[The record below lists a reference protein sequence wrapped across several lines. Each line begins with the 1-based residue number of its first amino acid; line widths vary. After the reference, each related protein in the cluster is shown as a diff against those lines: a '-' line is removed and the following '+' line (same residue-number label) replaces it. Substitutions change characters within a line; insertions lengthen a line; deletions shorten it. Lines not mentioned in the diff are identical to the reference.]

1 MVRLNGGH
9 MRVKLT
15 RLLQE
20 HREEERRK
28 REKQVKKNGK
38 VS

>member
-15 RLLQE
+15 KLLQE
-20 HREEERRK
+20 HREGERRK

-38 VS
+38 AS